1 MLISWIKKLVVNNKY
16 CVKYQDNNSKM
27 WDGHEIW
34 IDSEYR
40 ESLYNP
46 SVLVPGFE
54 VSLPWKGKILQP
66 TGRQLQWIKQPVRK
80 LNTSYIATQ
89 LAGSIYY
96 CIYALLYFIVLK
108 SFIYCSYCQLATQ
121 LKVCRIIIMYSIAY
135 IIYVYF
141 TEVEAD
147 LIKKPKKRKGNGT
160 YVSC

>member
-54 VSLPWKGKILQP
+54 VSLPWKGKN
-66 TGRQLQWIKQPVRK
+66 TTTHRK
-80 LNTSYIATQ
+80 AVIVDQTTSKEIEY
-89 LAGSIYY
+89 
-96 CIYALLYFIVLK
+96 
-108 SFIYCSYCQLATQ
+108 
-121 LKVCRIIIMYSIAY
+121 
-135 IIYVYF
+135 
-141 TEVEAD
+141 
-147 LIKKPKKRKGNGT
+147 
-160 YVSC
+160 